1 MKRFVP
7 GLLALLAFSPA
18 YAQTLDSF
26 QATGEITRGN
36 ARQVMAAEFKK
47 AAFEPTPTC
56 SVELYKVRYWS
67 TGLKGERTLLS
78 GLVALPRD
86 SKPKGMVVFM
96 HGTTAVRDNVPSRM
110 TLTSGYSPEALFAV
124 VGLACGGYVL
134 AAPDYLGQGDSPG
147 PHPYVLGKVNA
158 QSGIDI
164 IRAAR
169 ELAAQKK
176 RTIGSNLYVTGYS
189 EGGGNAMWLARRLME
204 GAEPSM
210 TLTAAAPISGP
221 YDLTGA
227 QAKAMLERQTSV
239 EDVALRLFF
248 IGYYAYSVAQCY
260 GELKLDT
267 VFVPSFASYL
277 PTVFGRDFPN
287 DQQYVE
293 QLAWKGLQLGSLL
306 SVARVLTPTFK
317 TALASGDR
325 TNAAMEP
332 LYANDCYDWTPSK
345 PLYLLGIPG
354 DNLVVFDNTRNAMAA
369 MRKRGVGG
377 EIANSYGLKTK
388 GLNHLNAIAPLLVW
402 VRRFLDEGF
411 AGVPKD

>member
-1 MKRFVP
+1 VKGSVSSLLV
-7 GLLALLAFSPA
+7 LLAIGSTQ
-18 YAQTLDSF
+18 AQTLESA
-26 QATGEITRGN
+26 QATGEVTRGD
-36 ARQVMAAEFKK
+36 ARRIIAAQFKK
-47 AAFEPTPTC
+47 AAFEPTPSC

-86 SKPKGMVVFM
+86 SKPKGLVAFM

-110 TLTSGYSPEALFAV
+110 TVTSGYSPEALFAV
-124 VGLACGGYVL
+124 VALACGGYVL
-134 AAPDYLGQGDSPG
+134 AAPDYIGQGDSLG

-158 QSGIDI
+158 QAGIDI

-169 ELAAQKK
+169 ELAQQK
-176 RTIGSNLYVTGYS
+176 RRMTGPGLYVTGYS

-204 GAEPSM
+204 GAEPTM

-277 PTVFGRDFPN
+277 STVFGRDLSS
-287 DQQYVE
+287 DQEYVE
-293 QLAWKGLQLGSLL
+293 QLAWKGLQLGTLL

-317 TALASGDR
+317 SALASGDR
-325 TNAAMEP
+325 ANAAMEP
-332 LYANDCYDWTPSK
+332 LYANDCFDWNPTK

-377 EIANSYGLKTK
+377 DIANSYGLKTK